1 MNPRFLIY
9 ASALGWR
16 ESLKKAKFRFSLESE
31 EGLYE
36 RPDFLLF
43 GKCELNEIYDVLKMN
58 PDLRCFLGELSV
70 NEVENKRA
78 LNVISTAY
86 SFKILNLN
94 LKDFGFTVNRRLD
107 LFYGIRKSNNSQEII
122 DDYERL
128 LKAITAELRTTKSEV
143 INFKNHKD
151 VARILKAFGYEKE
164 SKKREVCVDN
174 AIDVTPLKIYE
185 ILINSFAAF
194 L

>member
-94 LKDFGFTVNRRLD
+94 LKDFG
-107 LFYGIRKSNNSQEII
+107 IRKSNNSQEII
-122 DDYERL
+122 EDYERL